1 MRIKK
6 EEDEKKQEIIEIQAD
21 VRVGD
26 FILEKGDK
34 IIILEM
40 DKDKDDDDDD
50 KKDDKK
56 KKKDDKDDDDEKDE
70 KKKAKKEAIVKKI
83 QDGEHLTVAEKKFI
97 ISL

>member
-40 DKDKDDDDDD
+40 DKDDDDD